1 MKKLSGTRALLLL
14 VLVALLA
21 GNIYF
26 GIGYFSD
33 RGSKDEVADDIAAV
47 DAQIAAFGQP
57 YDIEELE
64 AFLTNLLQQLA
75 DAPFPQAVEQNIIYD
90 YVLAAVE
97 EAGVAFDDW
106 DAEGAVIEDT
116 VNGTGLEYRLFPY
129 EAAVSGNLDEI
140 FDFLAEME
148 ASAPYDTIKL
158 DDVELTYDSSTLT
171 WSMEFTILVYAQP
184 E

>member
-14 VLVALLA
+14 VLIALLA

-33 RGSKDEVADDIAAV
+33 RGSKNSLADDIDAV

-64 AFLTNLLQQLA
+64 AFITNLLQQLA
-75 DAPFPQAVEQNIIYD
+75 DAHFPQEVTQNTVHN

-97 EAGVAFDDW
+97 EAGVAFETW
-106 DAEGAVIEDT
+106 TEGDVIEDT
-116 VNGTGLEYRLFPY
+116 VNGTGQEYRIFSY
-129 EAAVSGNLDEI
+129 DAEVSGSLDEI

-158 DDVELTYDSSTLT
+158 EDMVLTYDSDTLT

>member
-14 VLVALLA
+14 VLVILL
-21 GNIYF
+21 GVTIYF
-26 GIGYFSD
+26 VVDYSQD
-33 RGSKDEVADDIAAV
+33 RSSKDGLADDIAAV

-64 AFLTNLLQQLA
+64 AFITNLLQQLA
-75 DAPFPQAVEQNIIYD
+75 DAHFPQDVEQNIIYD
-90 YVLAAVE
+90 YVLAAVD

-106 DAEGAVIEDT
+106 DADAAVIEDT
-116 VNGTGLEYRLFPY
+116 VNGTGQGYRLFSY
-129 EAAVSGNLDEI
+129 EAAISGSLDEI

-148 ASAPYDTIKL
+148 ANAPYDTIKL

>member
-1 MKKLSGTRALLLL
+1 MKKLSGTRGLLLL
-14 VLVALLA
+14 ILVILL
-21 GNIYF
+21 GMTIYF
-26 GIGYFSD
+26 VIDYSNA
-33 RGSKDEVADDIAAV
+33 RSSKDGLADDIVAV

-64 AFLTNLLQQLA
+64 AFITNLLQQLA
-75 DAPFPQAVEQNIIYD
+75 DAHFPQAVEQNIIYD

-116 VNGTGLEYRLFPY
+116 VNGTGQEYRLFSY
-129 EAAVSGNLDEI
+129 EAAVSGSLDEI

-148 ASAPYDTIKL
+148 ANAPYDTIKL
-158 DDVELTYDSSTLT
+158 DDVELKYSSDTLT